1 MAFGDSRSKVAD
13 IGGTLR
19 EGWANFGATRQALA
33 ASGDA
38 GAPV

>member
-1 MAFGDSRSKVAD
+1 MAFGDSRSKVAG

-19 EGWANFGATRQALA
+19 EGWANFGATRLALA
-33 ASGDA
+33 APKDA